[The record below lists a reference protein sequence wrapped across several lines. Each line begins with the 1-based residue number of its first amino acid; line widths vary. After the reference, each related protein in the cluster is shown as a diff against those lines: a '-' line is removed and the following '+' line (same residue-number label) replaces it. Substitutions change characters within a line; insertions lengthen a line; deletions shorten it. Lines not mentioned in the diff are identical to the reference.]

1 MNAERAG
8 GGGWNVLKVLVFLPV
23 AGAAVLALLPARR
36 ALPLWQVAMTF
47 TVAALGY
54 ALWLAGQFDPAGTAV
69 QMFESRAWNVRLG
82 SYFALGVDGVSLAM
96 VLLTALLSLIAVLV
110 SRRMEAGARLYF
122 LLVLLL
128 ESAMFGVFT
137 ARDWSLFYV
146 FWEATLLPLFF
157 MIDRLGGPNR
167 QRAALNFF
175 LYTLGGSV
183 FMLVAL
189 LFLYDAA
196 PGHSFAMADMAEGG
210 RGLPLQTQ
218 LLIFAGFF
226 IGFGVKMPVVPLH
239 GWLPLAHVEAPSPV
253 SILLSGVLLKMGAY
267 GLIRAAETLPAA
279 LLAMQDWLAILAF
292 VSLLYGGILAWR
304 QQDLKAMV
312 AYSSISHMGVVL
324 LGIASLDVTGLTGA
338 VVQMVAHGLTA
349 GLLFLVVGLLY
360 QRTHSRDLADY
371 TSLLGRAP
379 RFAFFIAFG
388 LLAAIGLPGSAGFI
402 AELHV
407 LVAAYQRWGGWVL
420 LLGLAMLVGAA
431 YGLRVVGRLCQPG
444 ETMDIAD
451 LTRTE
456 TVAAGL
462 LAASIVVLGVWPA
475 PLLAL
480 VADSV
485 GQVSRWF
492 GG

>member
-1 MNAERAG
+1 M
-8 GGGWNVLKVLVFLPV
+8 LKVLVFMPVLGAVAVALLPV
-23 AGAAVLALLPARR
+23 AR
-36 ALPLWQVAMTF
+36 ALWLWRVAMFFALAT
-47 TVAALGY
+47 LGY
-54 ALWLAGQFDPAGTAV
+54 ALWLAAGFDPAGPAI
-69 QMFESRAWNVRLG
+69 QFHESRPWNVRLG
-82 SYFALGVDGVSLAM
+82 SYFALGIDGIALAM
-96 VLLTALLSLIAVLV
+96 VLLAALLSLIAVLV

-122 LLVLLL
+122 TLVLLL
-128 ESAMFGVFT
+128 ESAMLGVFT

-157 MIDRLGGPNR
+157 LIDRLGGPNR

-196 PGHSFAMADMAEGG
+196 PGHSFAMGDMAEGA
-210 RGLPLQTQ
+210 RDLPPPTQ
-218 LLIFAGFF
+218 LLIFAGLF
-226 IGFGVKMPVVPLH
+226 IGFGVKMPVFPLH

-279 LLAMQDWLAILAF
+279 LLATQDWLALLAF

-324 LGIASLDVTGLTGA
+324 LGIATLNVTGLTGA
-338 VVQMVAHGLTA
+338 VMQMVAHGLTA
-349 GLLFLVVGLLY
+349 GLLFLIVGLLY

-371 TSLLGRAP
+371 GSLLGKAP
-379 RFAFFIAFG
+379 RFAFFTAFG

-407 LVAAYQRWGGWVL
+407 LVGGYQRWGGWVL
-420 LLGLAMLVGAA
+420 ILCLTMLIAAA
-431 YGLRVVGRLCQPG
+431 YSLRVIGRLCLKG
-444 ETMDIAD
+444 EPMELSDM
-451 LTRTE
+451 TRTE
-456 TVAAGL
+456 AVAAGL
-462 LAASIVVLGVWPA
+462 LTVCILGFGIWPA
-475 PLLAL
+475 PLLDLIAG
-480 VADSV
+480 SV
-485 GQVSRWF
+485 GEVARLF
-492 GG
+492 GT